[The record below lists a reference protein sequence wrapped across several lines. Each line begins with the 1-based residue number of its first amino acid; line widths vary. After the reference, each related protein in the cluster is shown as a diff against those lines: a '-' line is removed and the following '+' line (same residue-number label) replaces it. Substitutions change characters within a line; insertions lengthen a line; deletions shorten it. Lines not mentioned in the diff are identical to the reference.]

1 MAITGDGAFPLR
13 SAWLSNNRRGVRNLG
28 AQPRK
33 IVTIAAQSN
42 ANAPV
47 WIDFFFASAAPP
59 GIVLTALN
67 GTYTISGQT
76 ATLALTREL
85 IALNGSY
92 AITGQTANLAYG
104 RVLTPLN
111 GSYAVTGQT
120 ATLQTARTITAL
132 NGTYVASGQT
142 SDISFGRLLS
152 TQNGVYSVAGQAVD
166 ITVGGGPAP
175 VTALEFYVD
184 IRSFTERRRF

>member
-13 SAWLSNNRRGVRNLG
+13 SAWLGRGRGRG
-28 AQPRK
+28 ANPRK
-33 IVTIAAQSN
+33 VVNIAAQNS

-59 GIVLTALN
+59 GIVLTALE
-67 GTYTISGQT
+67 GTYTVTGQT
-76 ATLALTREL
+76 ATLTLTREL

-92 AITGQTANLAYG
+92 TVTGQTAGLAYG

-132 NGTYVASGQT
+132 NGTYVVSGQT

-184 IRSFTERRRF
+184 IRSLTERRRF